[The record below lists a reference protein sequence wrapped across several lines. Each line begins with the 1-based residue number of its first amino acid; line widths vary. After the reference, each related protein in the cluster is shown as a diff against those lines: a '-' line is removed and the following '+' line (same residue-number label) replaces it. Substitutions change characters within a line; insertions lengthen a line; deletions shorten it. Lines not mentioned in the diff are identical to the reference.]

1 MKRRRRT
8 PLAKHPSNLRVEQDV
23 ATDTT
28 SARSRAARARYATM
42 KLPHERD
49 EDTHRPGATN
59 EVTAQG
65 ARDLAQG
72 RTDTDCYGAVG
83 ERYDRKQRRR

>member
-1 MKRRRRT
+1 MKRRRRL
-8 PLAKHPSNLRVEQDV
+8 PLAKRPSNLRVEQDV

-28 SARSRAARARYATM
+28 SPHSRAPRARYGAM

-49 EDTHRPGATN
+49 EDTHPSGAGN
-59 EVTAQG
+59 DVTAQG
-65 ARDLAQG
+65 ARNVAQG

-83 ERYDRKQRRR
+83 ERYDRKQRGR